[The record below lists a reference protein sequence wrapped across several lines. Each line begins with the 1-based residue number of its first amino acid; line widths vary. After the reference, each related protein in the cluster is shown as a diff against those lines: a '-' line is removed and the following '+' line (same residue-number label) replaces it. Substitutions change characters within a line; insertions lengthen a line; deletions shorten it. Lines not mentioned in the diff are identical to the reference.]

1 MRGLQMGK
9 ALQYKKDTVLS
20 AVKDSKGIITTIA
33 KRLKCSWH
41 TAETYCNK
49 YPESRRA
56 LKDENEK
63 ILDICESLLI
73 ESIEKNKDIN
83 NAKWMLSKKGKVRGY
98 TDNRLSVDMLPEKI
112 EIILPKDLKKM
123 SDEQLQSIIGDE

>member
-1 MRGLQMGK
+1 MGK
-9 ALQYKKDTVLS
+9 ALQYKKDTVLK

-49 YPESRRA
+49 YPESKRA

-63 ILDICESLLI
+63 ILDICEGLLI
-73 ESIEKNKDIN
+73 ESIEKNKDIQ
-83 NAKWMLSKKGKVRGY
+83 NAKWLLSKKGKVRGY
-98 TDNRLSVDMLPEKI
+98 TDNQISVDMLPEKI
-112 EIILPKDLKKM
+112 EIILPEILKKK
-123 SDEQLQSIIGDE
+123 SVKD